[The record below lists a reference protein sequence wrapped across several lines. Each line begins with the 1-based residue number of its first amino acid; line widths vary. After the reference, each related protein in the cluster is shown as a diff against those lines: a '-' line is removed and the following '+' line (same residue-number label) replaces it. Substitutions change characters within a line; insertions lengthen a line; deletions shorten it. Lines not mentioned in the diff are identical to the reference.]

1 MAPLARRH
9 FSLLGEFRCPGR
21 VRPMT
26 RACAILTTG
35 LLLASMRPAAV
46 ASTELEIGEPFPDL
60 VLPAL
65 EDGRPRSLAEFRGK
79 KLILYIFA
87 SW

>member
-1 MAPLARRH
+1 
-9 FSLLGEFRCPGR
+9 
-21 VRPMT
+21 MT
-26 RACAILTTG
+26 RACAFLTTG
-35 LLLASMRPAAV
+35 LVLTSMLPAAL
-46 ASTELEIGEPFPDL
+46 ASTELEIGKPFPDL

-65 EDGRPRSLAEFRGK
+65 EDGRPRSLAEFRGQ

>member
-1 MAPLARRH
+1 M
-9 FSLLGEFRCPGR
+9 
-21 VRPMT
+21 
-26 RACAILTTG
+26 TG
-35 LLLASMRPAAV
+35 LLLASVRPAAM
-46 ASTELEIGEPFPDL
+46 ASTELEIGKQFPDL

-65 EDGRPRSLAEFRGK
+65 EDGRPRSLAEFRGQ